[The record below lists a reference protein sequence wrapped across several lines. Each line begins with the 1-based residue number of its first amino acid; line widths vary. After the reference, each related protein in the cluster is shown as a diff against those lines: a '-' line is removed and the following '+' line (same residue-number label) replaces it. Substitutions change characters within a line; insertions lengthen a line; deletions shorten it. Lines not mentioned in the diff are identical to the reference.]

1 MAAYEL
7 VVGLEVHTQLATKS
21 KMFSSSRVSAHEP
34 PNKLIDPVTLGLP
47 GCLPVVNS
55 RAIEFAVKL
64 GLATNCSIRNES
76 VFARKH
82 YHYPDLPKGYQISQY
97 DKPICEEG
105 FLDVGEEDNR
115 KRIGITRIHMEEDA
129 GKSIHLDGEEASLV
143 DLNRAGV
150 PLLEVVSEPDLRS
163 AEDAGDY
170 VRQLRQIVRYLG
182 ICDGNMEEGSLRCDA
197 NISLRKF
204 GEEKLGTKVEIKN
217 LNSFRF
223 IEKAIHYEAERQEGL
238 LEQGEEIIQE
248 TRLWDEQRGISKP
261 MRSKEFAEDYRYFPC
276 PDLPPVYVSDEQI
289 DRVRETLP
297 ELPRQVEER
306 FISSFG
312 LDAKTAARLS
322 EEATL
327 ANYYDK
333 AVAAHQ
339 NPDLIANWICT
350 ELFGQLNRSD
360 TDFAD
365 CPISPE
371 NLAGLVKLI
380 DTKVIS
386 GKIAKTVFEE
396 MFASGGSPDAIVEQ
410 KGLKQISDSSEVQKI
425 VRAVLD
431 ANASQVEEYKA
442 GKTKVMGF
450 LVGQVMKESKGKANP
465 EMVNKL
471 LVEMLKA

>member
-7 VVGLEVHTQLATKS
+7 VVGLEVHTQLATNS
-21 KMFSSSRVSAHEP
+21 KMFSSSLVSASEP

-47 GCLPVVNS
+47 GCLPVVNA
-55 RAIEFAVKL
+55 RAIEFAIKL
-64 GLATNCSIRNES
+64 GLATNCKIRKES

-105 FLDVGEEDNR
+105 YLDLRDTEEPR
-115 KRIGITRIHMEEDA
+115 RIGITRIHMEEDA
-129 GKSIHLDGEEASLV
+129 GKSIHLDGEDASLV

-150 PLLEVVSEPDLRS
+150 PLLEIVSEPDLRT
-163 AEDAGDY
+163 AEEAGEY
-170 VRQLRQIVRYLG
+170 VRQIRQIVRYLG

-197 NISLRKF
+197 NISLRKY
-204 GEEKLGTKVEIKN
+204 GESKLGTKVEIKN

-223 IEKAIHYEAERQEGL
+223 IEKAIQYEAERQEGML
-238 LEQGEEIIQE
+238 DQGEEIIQE

-276 PDLPPVYVSDEQI
+276 PDLPPVILTD
-289 DRVRETLP
+289 DRIARVEESLP
-297 ELPRQVEER
+297 ELPRDVEER
-306 FISSFG
+306 FVQTCS
-312 LDAKTAARLS
+312 LDRKTAARLS
-322 EEATL
+322 EEAPL
-327 ANYYDK
+327 ANYFDQ
-333 AVAAHQ
+333 AVVAHP
-339 NPDLIANWICT
+339 NPELIANWICT
-350 ELFGQLNRSD
+350 ELFGQLNRSN

-380 DTKVIS
+380 DSKVIS

-396 MFASGGSPDAIVEQ
+396 MFSTGGAPEAIVEQ
-410 KGLKQISDSSEVQKI
+410 KGLKQISDSSEVEKI
-425 VRAVLD
+425 VDTVLS
-431 ANASQVEEYKA
+431 NNPSQVEEYKA

-450 LVGQVMKESKGKANP
+450 LVGQVMKESKGQANP

-471 LVEMLKA
+471 LREKLA